1 MLWRVTIFV
10 PIGNLEQANL
20 RASMAVSS
28 GTPAISNITLPG
40 LITATQWSTAP
51 LPLPI
56 RVSAARAVTV
66 VHELLDDGQL
76 ALDRFVVE
84 GHGEAHPLLPNDSAE
99 NRATNRRV
107 ELTVIQGDGMTGSSA
122 SSQIKENLGGFNN
135 PPTPGEPAVVID
147 AG

>member
-1 MLWRVTIFV
+1 MNMLSILDIAEIRK
-10 PIGNLEQANL
+10 A
-20 RASMAVSS
+20 AVFR
-28 GTPAISNITLPG
+28 SNWDL
-40 LITATQWSTAP
+40 
-51 LPLPI
+51 
-56 RVSAARAVTV
+56 SAARAVTV

-107 ELTVIQGDGMTGSSA
+107 ELTIIQGDGMAGSSA
-122 SSQIKENLGGFNN
+122 SSQIKEIFGGFNN